1 MSLEGFAPA
10 ADPVPS
16 EHLVRFG
23 AFELDRSTG
32 ELTCQGRR
40 VPLQDQP
47 ARVLCLLTA
56 KPNQLISREEL
67 RQALWS
73 DDTFVEFEAA
83 LSVAIMKIRQALG
96 DSAGKPRFVETIP
109 KRGYRFL
116 ADVRAAGPAV
126 MVAAPPTSTLPDEP
140 RRRSWIWLLGLAV
153 LTFAAVVLFA
163 QRSRNVPAA
172 PPAPRS
178 IAVLPFQ
185 PLVAGA
191 SDEAL
196 EFGMTASLIT
206 KLSRIPGLT
215 VSPMASV
222 RRFVPLDQDPI
233 EAGRVL
239 GVEAVLESHVQR
251 TANRMRVM
259 TRLLRV
265 SDGQALWAQEWNDE
279 GESTVGV
286 EGRMSEAL
294 ADALKLSLAGAVREA
309 IRTPETANPEAQER
323 FFFGKHHLSIREGRR
338 FAQAEQAFREAI
350 ELDPLYARAHAGLSL
365 ALSAVAWSGDRPGSD
380 VIAPA
385 KAAALEAL
393 RLDDSIA
400 EAHTALAVVHEAFE
414 FDRPAAE
421 REHLR
426 AMSLDDQDW
435 YVLISYAVFLMNQD
449 RADEALAV
457 TDRHLRL
464 DPTSPLAHRNRAMAF
479 YVARRYDECV
489 NQSRK
494 TLELDRRY
502 VTAYQWLWAC
512 LAEQG
517 KHQEA
522 VEAWEEWRAIDGG
535 ASARLTA
542 DRMKALYHSRGWQ
555 AYLTESLAVQPD
567 APDLARTR
575 ARLLVKAGRHDDAIT
590 ALERA
595 LERRDPWIVMLN
607 QPEWDPLRGDARFQA
622 IRRRTGARGL

>member
-1 MSLEGFAPA
+1 MSVEGFAPA

-32 ELTCQGRR
+32 ELTSQGRR

-56 KPNQLISREEL
+56 KPNQLVSREEL

-83 LSVAIMKIRQALG
+83 LAVAIMKIRQALG
-96 DSAGKPRFVETIP
+96 DSATKPRFVETIP

-116 ADVRAAGPAV
+116 ADVRAAAPAV
-126 MVAAPPTSTLPDEP
+126 TVAAQAASTQPDKRHRTP
-140 RRRSWIWLLGLAV
+140 WLWVLGLAV
-153 LTFAAVVLFA
+153 LTVAAVVLFA
-163 QRSRNVPAA
+163 QRSRNDPAA
-172 PPAPRS
+172 NPGPRS
-178 IAVLPFQ
+178 VAVLPFR
-185 PLVAGA
+185 PLVTGAG
-191 SDEAL
+191 DEAL
-196 EFGMTASLIT
+196 ELGMTASLIT

-215 VSPMASV
+215 VSPIASV
-222 RRFVPLDQDPI
+222 RRFVRLDQDPV
-233 EAGRVL
+233 EAGRIL
-239 GVEAVLESHVQR
+239 GVEAVLESHVHR
-251 TANRMRVM
+251 TADRMRVM

-265 SDGQALWAQEWNDE
+265 SDGRALWAQEWNDE
-279 GESTVGV
+279 GRSALGV
-286 EGRMSEAL
+286 EGRMSESL
-294 ADALKLSLAGAVREA
+294 ADALSLSLAGDEREA
-309 IRTPETANPEAQER
+309 IRKPETANLEAQER
-323 FFFGKHHLSIREGRR
+323 FFFGKYHLGIREGER
-338 FAQAEQAFREAI
+338 FAQAEQAFRAAI

-365 ALSAVAWSGDRPGSD
+365 ALSAVAWSGDRPGVEVMS
-380 VIAPA
+380 AA
-385 KAAALEAL
+385 KAVALEAL
-393 RLDDSIA
+393 RLDDSLA

-414 FDRPAAE
+414 FDRAAAE
-421 REHLR
+421 REYLR
-426 AMSLDDQDW
+426 AMSLDDHDW

-464 DPTSPLAHRNRAMAF
+464 DPTSPLAHRNRAMAL

-489 NQSRK
+489 TQSRK

-522 VEAWEEWRAIDGG
+522 VEVWEEKRAIDGS

-542 DRMKALYHSRGWQ
+542 DRMKALYRARGWQ
-555 AYLTESLAVQPD
+555 AYLRESLALIPD

-575 ARLLVKAGRHDDAIT
+575 IRLLVKAGRYDDAIA

-595 LERRDPWIVMLN
+595 LERRDPWVVMLN
-607 QPEWDPLRGDARFQA
+607 QPEWDPLRGDSRFQA
-622 IRRRTGARGL
+622 VRRRTGARP